1 MACAC
6 KANQDIAYLQQK
18 YGVKGPQQKQTHI
31 RANASILLQ
40 SIGAATISILFSPIL
55 FLSVICKIFINNK
68 KNIKIEDIFFLKN
81 LNFVKD
87 GKRKQQIVPN

>member
-6 KANQDIAYLQQK
+6 KANQDIAYLQKK
-18 YGVKGPQQKQTHI
+18 YGVKGPEQKKTNM
-31 RANASILLQ
+31 RDNASIMLQ
-40 SIGAATISILFSPIL
+40 SIAAATISLLLSPI
-55 FLSVICKIFINNK
+55 IFISIIGKILVKNK
-68 KNIKIEDIFFLKN
+68 NNIKLEDIFFLKN